1 MTGKYVLVQCP
12 HCTNYVQVYQ
22 KDFNCRIFRHGILK
36 SNIEQ
41 INPHSSKKVCDE
53 LSEKNLIYGCGK
65 PFELVNVAGTE
76 IAKVCDYI

>member
-36 SNIEQ
+36 SNMKQ
-41 INPHSSKKVCDE
+41 INPHASKKVCDKFIE
-53 LSEKNLIYGCGK
+53 HNLIYGCGK
-65 PFELVNVAGTE
+65 PFKLVNIDGTE
-76 IAKVCDYI
+76 IAVVCDYI